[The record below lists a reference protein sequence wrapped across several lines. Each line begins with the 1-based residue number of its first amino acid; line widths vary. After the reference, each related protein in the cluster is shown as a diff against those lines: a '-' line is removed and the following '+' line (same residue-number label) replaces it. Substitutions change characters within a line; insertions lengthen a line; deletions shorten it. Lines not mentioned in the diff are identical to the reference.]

1 MCKQYLTRKEAAE
14 YLTEQG
20 TPVAPTTLQKY
31 ATVGGGPEYEI
42 FGNRALYTK
51 NNLNRWVKN
60 KLSPPRSIANSKC

>member
-1 MCKQYLTRKEAAE
+1 MKCYLTRDEASD
-14 YLTEQG
+14 YLKQQG
-20 TPVAPTTLQKY
+20 ITVSPNTLQKY